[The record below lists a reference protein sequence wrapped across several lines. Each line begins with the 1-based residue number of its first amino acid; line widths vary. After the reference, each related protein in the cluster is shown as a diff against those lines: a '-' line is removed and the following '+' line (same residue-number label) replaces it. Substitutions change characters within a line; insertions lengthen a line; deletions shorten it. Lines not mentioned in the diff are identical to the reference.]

1 MGNGGQGRACPAG
14 WEECDL
20 VLIFLSAHF
29 HHIFEQLRFRQSS
42 VGSIFLSAGE
52 SQRAGLG
59 QSWVGCVRVPLIVT
73 LEEELGTEGSSIG
86 GAADHGLGV

>member
-1 MGNGGQGRACPAG
+1 MGNGGQGRAYPTG

-20 VLIFLSAHF
+20 VLVFLSAHF

-52 SQRAGLG
+52 S
-59 QSWVGCVRVPLIVT
+59 
-73 LEEELGTEGSSIG
+73 
-86 GAADHGLGV
+86 